1 MFFSEIYYL
10 CEKKKE
16 KKKMISDPKTS
27 CTVVDYKCKCFE
39 VLSPDELELVNQNA
53 VNITYKKGE
62 TICKQG
68 TFASHI
74 VIIEEGLAK
83 VSVEECDR
91 TLILKI
97 IPEGNMIGLT
107 AISDHNNT
115 FQYSASAYIDTKA
128 RLIDTTVMKKIAK
141 ENASFAFELLNL
153 LAANNVQIYGRFFCL
168 TNKQSYGKLAD
179 ILICLADRVYKKR
192 EFDLLLSRKEIAE
205 LSDMSTENVIRML
218 KKFKDDGL
226 IDMTGKRFKIIDYE
240 NLKKVSAIG

>member
-1 MFFSEIYYL
+1 M
-10 CEKKKE
+10 K
-16 KKKMISDPKTS
+16 DPKTS

-39 VLSPDELELVNQNA
+39 VLTDEELKLISENEVM
-53 VNITYKKGE
+53 VTYKRGE

-74 VIIEEGLAK
+74 VIMEEGLAK
-83 VSVEECDR
+83 VSVEDCGKS
-91 TLILKI
+91 LILKI

-115 FQYSASAYIDTKA
+115 FQYSASAYVDSRA
-128 RLIDTTVMKKIAK
+128 RLIDIKIFKKIVK
-141 ENASFAFELLNL
+141 QNPSFSFELLNL

-179 ILICLADRVYKKR
+179 ILLCLVDRVYKKR
-192 EFDLLLSRKEIAE
+192 SFDLLLSRKDLAE
-205 LSDMSTENVIRML
+205 LSDMSTENVIRMI

-226 IDMTGKRFKIIDYE
+226 IELSGKKFSVLNYDG
-240 NLKKVSAIG
+240 LKQISALG

>member
-1 MFFSEIYYL
+1 MV
-10 CEKKKE
+10 
-16 KKKMISDPKTS
+16 SDSKTS

-39 VLSPDELELVNQNA
+39 VLTPEELELISQNE
-53 VNITYKKGE
+53 VHVSYKKGE

-74 VIIEEGLAK
+74 VIMEEGLAK

-91 TLILKI
+91 LLILKI
-97 IPEGNMIGLT
+97 IPEGNLIGLT

-115 FQYSASAYIDTKA
+115 FQYSATAYVDSKA
-128 RLIDTTVMKKIAK
+128 RLIDTAVFKKIVK
-141 ENASFAFELLNL
+141 ENAAFSFELLNL

-179 ILICLADRVYKKR
+179 ILLCLADRVYKKR
-192 EFDLLLSRKEIAE
+192 EFDLLLSRKELAE

-218 KKFKDDGL
+218 KKFKEDGL
-226 IDMTGKRFKIIDYE
+226 IDIKGKKFAITNYE
-240 NLKKVSAIG
+240 NLKQISDLG

>member
-1 MFFSEIYYL
+1 
-10 CEKKKE
+10 
-16 KKKMISDPKTS
+16 MISNSKTS
-27 CTVVDYKCKCFE
+27 CTVVDYKCRCFDVLTPKEKELIKQNE
-39 VLSPDELELVNQNA
+39 VNV
-53 VNITYKKGE
+53 TYKKGE

-83 VSVEECDR
+83 VSVEECNR

-115 FQYSASAYIDTKA
+115 FQYSASAYVDTKA
-128 RLIDTTVMKKIAK
+128 RLIDTTVFKQIVKA
-141 ENASFAFELLNL
+141 NAEFSFELLNL

-179 ILICLADRVYKKR
+179 ILICLADRVYKDR
-192 EFDLLLSRKEIAE
+192 EFDLFLSRKEIAE

-226 IDMTGKRFKIIDYE
+226 IQIKGKKISILDYD
-240 NLKKVSAIG
+240 NLQKVSALG